1 MLDSVDVLFD
11 KLMNEAGTSDRCCD
25 LETNSM
31 SQKRERIMKSRTHTY
46 L

>member
-25 LETNSM
+25 LETNM
-31 SQKRERIMKSRTHTY
+31 SQKRKRNMKSRTHTY